1 MLDRTSQFNS
11 LGNLP
16 DKIIIDGEA
25 RLSFKCEGSKYT
37 KLDKLYQSDPQ
48 RVLFPNASTGEPIQ
62 AVIVTTSGGLVG
74 GDKILLEVEMGEKSK
89 ATILQQA
96 AEKIYRSTG

>member
-48 RVLFPNASTGEPIQ
+48 RVLFPNASTG
-62 AVIVTTSGGLVG
+62 AVSYTHLTLPTTPYV
-74 GDKILLEVEMGEKSK
+74 
-89 ATILQQA
+89 
-96 AEKIYRSTG
+96 

>member
-48 RVLFPNASTGEPIQ
+48 RVLFPSASIGEPIQ

-74 GDKILLEVEMGEKSK
+74 GDKILVEVEMGEKSK
-89 ATILQQA
+89 AI
-96 AEKIYRSTG
+96 IF